1 MALIS
6 LIRRYNLLCCPLFPS
21 PLLLLSAKAKWGAAL
36 NTEGSE
42 PDVMKNS
49 DFAEK
54 ELVKEDGWMV
64 M

>member
-6 LIRRYNLLCCPLFPS
+6 LIRHYNLLCCPLFPS
-21 PLLLLSAKAKWGAAL
+21 PLLLLPAKVKRGAAL
-36 NTEGSE
+36 NMEGSE

-49 DFAEK
+49 DFAEH